1 MRARTGVCGI
11 VSLTL
16 LSLSLVCFLAG
27 NVAAQDEEAK
37 PAGTEEEA
45 APPPPKPHKKA
56 SSEEAAPEEAAP
68 PPATPPP
75 APAPSGIQVANS
87 NGWKLSVDGRI
98 NAFFVYG
105 FGNHNASTAPE
116 TGANITPG
124 IGTGITADNQ
134 IDVNGNFKTPRIRSG
149 FVPNIIGFNFSKQ
162 ISENNVLSG
171 RMALWSD
178 VHSNVSVYINAQTYV
193 QEGYLKL
200 EGPWGSF
207 TAGRQLALFN
217 RGAIEIDF
225 NYGHNYGVGWPC
237 NFNGVLPACG
247 QIGYGALFPF
257 FRAGLVYAT
266 PSLAGLQLTVGAFD
280 PTILAGKWERLITPT
295 FEAEAAFTQN
305 FGGGGMVKVFANTVF
320 QRLGGFANYV
330 DPTPTDPNPPKDMR
344 TIANKTVDQLGFAGG
359 FRLEIGPLRLGAT
372 AHYGKGLGFYY
383 AQENSQVAVYF
394 AADAFDPRDGDL
406 RTFRG
411 FYGQAALV
419 LGKVMVA
426 GGAGAS
432 QVLTLSFDDTTMFPM
447 PKQNLG
453 FNGVFNYHIYDNF
466 IFDIDYFRAES
477 TWYGTAFKQSVNV
490 VSSGFTMTF

>member
-1 MRARTGVCGI
+1 MKARSAARRSTAFALAVCSMCLFATGA
-11 VSLTL
+11 S
-16 LSLSLVCFLAG
+16 
-27 NVAAQDEEAK
+27 AQ
-37 PAGTEEEA
+37 
-45 APPPPKPHKKA
+45 
-56 SSEEAAPEEAAP
+56 PEETGTDTETE
-68 PPATPPP
+68 TPPP
-75 APAPSGIQVANS
+75 QPHRSTAREAETSPASESVPPPVAVKPPPSGIVLANIG
-87 NGWKLSVDGRI
+87 GWTFTIDGRV
-98 NAFFVYG
+98 NAFVVYG

-116 TGANITPG
+116 TGNSITPG

-134 IDVNGNFKTPRIRSG
+134 IDVNGNFHTPRIRSG
-149 FVPNIIGFNFSKQ
+149 FVPNVLAFNFSKTVAE
-162 ISENNVLSG
+162 STVLSG
-171 RMALWSD
+171 RIALWSD

-207 TAGRQLALFN
+207 TGGRQLALFN

-266 PSLAGLQLTVGAFD
+266 PSLGGFQFTAGAFD

-295 FEAEAAFTQN
+295 FQAELAFTQN
-305 FGGGGMVKVFANTVF
+305 FGLGMFKVFANGVW
-320 QRLGGFANYV
+320 QRLGAAANFV
-330 DPTPTDPNPPKDMR
+330 DPTPTMPNPPPDNR
-344 TIANKTVDQLGFAGG
+344 AIANKTVDQLGVAAGL
-359 FRLEIGPLRLGAT
+359 RLELGPLRLGVT
-372 AHYGKGLGFYY
+372 GHYGPGLGFYY

-394 AADAFDPRDGDL
+394 AADAFDPHDGDL

-411 FYGQAALV
+411 FYGQVALV
-419 LGKVMVA
+419 LGKVMIA

-432 QVLTLSFDDTTMFPM
+432 QVLRLAFDDTTANPM

-453 FNGVFNYHIYDNF
+453 INAVFNYHIYDNF
-466 IFDIDYFRAES
+466 VWDLDYFRSES
-477 TWYGTAFKQSVNV
+477 SWYGTAFTQTVNV
-490 VSSGFTMTF
+490 INSGFTMTF

>member
-1 MRARTGVCGI
+1 MGRFTAWALSICS
-11 VSLTL
+11 VS
-16 LSLSLVCFLAG
+16 F
-27 NVAAQDEEAK
+27 VAFGASAQDEEKA
-37 PAGTEEEA
+37 PSAGTEEEA
-45 APPPPKPHKKA
+45 TSPPPKPHKKA
-56 SSEEAAPEEAAP
+56 EAEEAAPPEAAP
-68 PPATPPP
+68 PPAEVKAPP
-75 APAPSGIQVANS
+75 PSGIQLGQFS
-87 NGWKLSVDGRI
+87 GWKLSIDGRI
-98 NAFFVYG
+98 NAFAVYG

-134 IDVNGNFKTPRIRSG
+134 IDVNGNFHTPRIRSG
-149 FVPNIIGFNFSKQ
+149 FVPNILAFNFSRN
-162 ISENNVLSG
+162 ITDTTVMSG
-171 RMALWSD
+171 RVALWSD

-200 EGPWGSF
+200 EGPWGAF

-266 PSLAGLQLTVGAFD
+266 PSIAGLQVTVGAFD

-295 FEAEAAFTQN
+295 FEAEAAYTQN
-305 FGGGGMVKVFANTVF
+305 FSLGMVKLFANGVW
-320 QRLGGFANYV
+320 QRLGGYANYV
-330 DPTPTDPNPPKDMR
+330 DPTPAMPNPPPDGR
-344 TIANKTVDQLGFAGG
+344 TIANHTVDQLGIAGG
-359 FRLEIGPLRLGAT
+359 LRLELGPLRLGAT
-372 AHYGKGLGFYY
+372 AHYGPGLGFYY

-394 AADAFDPRDGDL
+394 AADAFDPHDGAL

-411 FYGQAALV
+411 FYGQLALV
-419 LGKVMVA
+419 FGKIMIA

-432 QVLTLSFDDTTMFPM
+432 QVLKLSYDDVNAAPM

-453 FNGVFNYHIYDNF
+453 FNAIFNYHIFDNF
-466 IFDIDYFRAES
+466 IWDLDYFRAVS
-477 TWYGTAFKQSVNV
+477 SWYGTSFEQTVNV

>member
-1 MRARTGVCGI
+1 
-11 VSLTL
+11 LTL
-16 LSLSLVCFLAG
+16 LSSSLVCFLAG
-27 NVAAQDEEAK
+27 TAAAQDEEAK

-56 SSEEAAPEEAAP
+56 VAEDAAAEEAAP
-68 PPATPPP
+68 PPAEPKP
-75 APAPSGIQVANS
+75 APAPSGIQLANS
-87 NGWKLSVDGRI
+87 NGWKVSVDGRL

-105 FGNHNASTAPE
+105 FGNHNASNAPE
-116 TGANITPG
+116 TGALIVPG
-124 IGTGITADNQ
+124 IGTGISADNQ

-162 ISENNVLSG
+162 LTDTTVMSG
-171 RMALWSD
+171 RIALWSD

-200 EGPWGSF
+200 EGPWGTF

-266 PSLAGLQLTVGAFD
+266 PSLAGLQFTAGAFD

-295 FEAEAAFTQN
+295 FEAELAYTLNFAGSGMFKLFTN
-305 FGGGGMVKVFANTVF
+305 GVW
-320 QRLGGFANYV
+320 QRLGGAANFV
-330 DPTPTDPNPPKDMR
+330 DPTPAMPNPPKDMR
-344 TIANKTVDQLGFAGG
+344 TIANKTVDQLGVAGG
-359 FRLEIGPLRLGAT
+359 FRLEVGPLRLGFT
-372 AHYGKGLGFYY
+372 GHYGPGLGFYY

-394 AADAFDPRDGDL
+394 SQDAFDPHDGDL

-411 FYGQAALV
+411 FYGQLALV
-419 LGKVMVA
+419 LGKAMIS

-432 QVLTLSFDDTTMFPM
+432 QVLPLSFDDTTANPM

-453 FNGVFNYHIYDNF
+453 INAVFNYHLYDNLVW
-466 IFDIDYFRAES
+466 DLDYFRAQS
-477 TWYGTAFKQSVNV
+477 SWYGTAVTQTVNV